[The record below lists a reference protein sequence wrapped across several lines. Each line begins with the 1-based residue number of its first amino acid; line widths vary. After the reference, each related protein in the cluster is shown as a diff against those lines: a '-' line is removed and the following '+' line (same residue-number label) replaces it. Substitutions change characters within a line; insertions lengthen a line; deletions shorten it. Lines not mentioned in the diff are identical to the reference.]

1 MTLVI
6 CPKCT
11 KDYKYP
17 SVLLKHLKS
26 SSRCLTSNEEIKS
39 YFENHKNVK
48 ISKKKIISCNIC
60 DIVFTKTSSLKRHLS
75 NICCKV
81 KNIENFSN
89 ITNHTNTNINSD
101 NKNNSYNNF
110 DIVNIIKKLP
120 QDLALNFLE

>member
-48 ISKKKIISCNIC
+48 ISKKKIISCNILC
-60 DIVFTKTSSLKRHLS
+60 NWHYHAKVSMRILS
-75 NICCKV
+75 
-81 KNIENFSN
+81 
-89 ITNHTNTNINSD
+89 
-101 NKNNSYNNF
+101 
-110 DIVNIIKKLP
+110 
-120 QDLALNFLE
+120 FL